1 MIANDYNE
9 FLQELQQQSE
19 EAKSQ
24 DGTHQ
29 RDAQYSNFENM
40 LFQRVVAK
48 SHEEITDE
56 AILELEKDPEMQMDS
71 DGSHSSSPKKVQ
83 KENTMS

>member
-40 LFQRVVAK
+40 LFERVVAK

-71 DGSHSSSPKKVQ
+71 DGSHSSSPQKAQ